1 MKIMRQIICEKNQA
15 PLAPPSGPIAICR
28 KSSAPGK
35 KQPIRAAVRN
45 FVCVQNVEKF
55 I

>member
-1 MKIMRQIICEKNQA
+1 MRQIICEKNQA
-15 PLAPPSGPIAICR
+15 PLAPPSVLLPFAETP
-28 KSSAPGK
+28 SAPGK

-45 FVCVQNVEKF
+45 FVCVQNVEKC